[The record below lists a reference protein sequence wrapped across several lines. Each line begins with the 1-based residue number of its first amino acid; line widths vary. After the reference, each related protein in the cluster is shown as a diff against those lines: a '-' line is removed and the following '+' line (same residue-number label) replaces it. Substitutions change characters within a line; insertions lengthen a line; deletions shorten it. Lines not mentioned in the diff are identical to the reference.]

1 MGMHFSAGKGT
12 VVLVNIPNYYI
23 ELLFLDCYV
32 VAKSFLM
39 FILLTSDVHD
49 PHTFV
54 DLFVSN
60 SDP

>member
-1 MGMHFSAGKGT
+1 MHFSAGKGT
-12 VVLVNIPNYYI
+12 VEVVQIPNFTLSY
-23 ELLFLDCYV
+23 FFPDYV
-32 VAKSFLM
+32 IAETFLM
-39 FILLTSDVHD
+39 FISLSSDVHD